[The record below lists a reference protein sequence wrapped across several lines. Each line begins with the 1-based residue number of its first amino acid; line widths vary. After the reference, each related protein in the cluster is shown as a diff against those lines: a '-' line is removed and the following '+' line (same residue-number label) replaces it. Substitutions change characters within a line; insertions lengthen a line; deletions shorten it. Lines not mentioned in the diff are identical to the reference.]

1 MFGQI
6 KQARGFRQFLLRGVE
21 KVANEWGL
29 VCLAHNILKLAQ
41 GRTRPLP
48 HSNRLSFATSETV
61 QRTMAA
67 KLRPNLTSNWMRE
80 FAASGSPT
88 GLSGSN
94 PSSPGLSRQA
104 PRSGSS
110 SDGGPIR
117 ERFLRRSASRATS
130 APKIGGSNGPRAAL
144 AGLVRRQRS
153 FDNQATNSRRTDRQS
168 LCRLVKRDL
177 SSLGTFALSIDD
189 NVVILA

>member
-29 VCLAHNILKLAQ
+29 VCLAHNIWKLAQ
-41 GRTRPLP
+41 GRTPSLP
-48 HSNRLSFATSETV
+48 HSQPAELRHLGNGATKRWPQASTF
-61 QRTMAA
+61 
-67 KLRPNLTSNWMRE
+67 TSNRMRE

-104 PRSGSS
+104 PR
-110 SDGGPIR
+110 D
-117 ERFLRRSASRATS
+117 RR
-130 APKIGGSNGPRAAL
+130 
-144 AGLVRRQRS
+144 
-153 FDNQATNSRRTDRQS
+153 
-168 LCRLVKRDL
+168 
-177 SSLGTFALSIDD
+177 IDD
-189 NVVILA
+189 ECRSLADRDDVVEALFIRICRWIAIERVTRDFVQHLLGLQDPNVGLTRRLGPGYHDWPL